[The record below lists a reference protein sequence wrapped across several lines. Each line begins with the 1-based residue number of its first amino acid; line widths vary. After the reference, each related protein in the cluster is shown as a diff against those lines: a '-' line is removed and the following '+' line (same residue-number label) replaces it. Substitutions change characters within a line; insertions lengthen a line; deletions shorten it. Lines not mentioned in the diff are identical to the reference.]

1 MKPRTDFGGCTGMSC
16 AQDGWLASIQMYRRC
31 QKTIKTDLGTAL
43 FSAGI
48 QHMLDF
54 DFFSLCFD
62 YDLYSFDSSTG
73 VVDFKRL

>member
-1 MKPRTDFGGCTGMSC
+1 MHRNELCTGR
-16 AQDGWLASIQMYRRC
+16 LASIDTNVSMIS
-31 QKTIKTDLGTAL
+31 KNKKKTDLGTAL

-62 YDLYSFDSSTG
+62 Y
-73 VVDFKRL
+73 